1 MKFIPTYLNF
11 IWVRSMATQ
20 QQLDKVYMQN
30 AINMATLSHAV
41 RKKVG
46 CILVTPENLQI
57 GAYNGTPNGWSNC
70 CEYEETTDDPH
81 CKHKTHLVTHS
92 HVIHSELNAILH
104 AARQG
109 VSVKG
114 STIYISLS
122 PCASCSAMIAQ
133 AGIKRVVYREEYR
146 DRSGINLLKEHGII
160 VEQLIDND

>member
-1 MKFIPTYLNF
+1 MVVEI
-11 IWVRSMATQ
+11 MASQ
-20 QQLDKVYMQN
+20 KDLDKVYMSCAEN
-30 AINMATLSHAV
+30 VATLSHAV

-46 CILVTPENLQI
+46 CVLVTPDNVMLSS
-57 GAYNGTPNGWSNC
+57 YNGTPSGWDNR
-70 CEYEETTDDPH
+70 CEGVHETELFE
-81 CKHKTHLVTHS
+81 HLVTKPT
-92 HVIHSELNAILH
+92 VIHAELNAILH

-133 AGIKRVVYREEYR
+133 AGIKRVVYEEEYR
-146 DRSGINLLKEHGII
+146 DTSGINLLKAHGII

>member
-1 MKFIPTYLNF
+1 
-11 IWVRSMATQ
+11 MATQ
-20 QQLDKVYMQN
+20 KQLDKVYMQN
-30 AINMATLSHAV
+30 AVNMATLSHAI

-46 CILVTPENLQI
+46 CVLVTPENLQI
-57 GAYNGTPNGWSNC
+57 GAYNGQPSGWDNV
-70 CEYEETTDDPH
+70 CEDTHTTEPFEY
-81 CKHKTHLVTHS
+81 LVTKNT
-92 HVIHSELNAILH
+92 VIHAELNAILH

-133 AGIKRVVYREEYR
+133 AGIKRVVYKEEYR
-146 DRSGINLLKEHGII
+146 NTSGIELLRKHGIV

>member
-1 MKFIPTYLNF
+1 
-11 IWVRSMATQ
+11 MATQ
-20 QQLDKVYMQN
+20 QQLDKVCMQN
-30 AINMATLSHAV
+30 AVNMATLSHAV

-46 CILVTPENLQI
+46 CMLVTPENLQI
-57 GAYNGTPNGWSNC
+57 GSYNGQPSGWDNG
-70 CEYEETTDDPH
+70 CEDVHTTDDPH
-81 CKHKTHLVTHS
+81 FKPFEYLVTKNT
-92 HVIHSELNAILH
+92 VIHAELNAILH

-109 VSVKG
+109 VSIKG

-146 DRSGINLLKEHGII
+146 DTSGINLLKAHGII